1 MLLYFG
7 NKKIAASFYISGV
20 RDIISGK
27 YIDQLKMS
35 LFTVQLIV
43 FFMENKNP
51 RLIKAGDFGLSCCLR
66 FRPAI
71 THHSRHQSDFR
82 AV

>member
-35 LFTVQLIV
+35 LFTVQ
-43 FFMENKNP
+43 
-51 RLIKAGDFGLSCCLR
+51 
-66 FRPAI
+66 
-71 THHSRHQSDFR
+71 
-82 AV
+82 